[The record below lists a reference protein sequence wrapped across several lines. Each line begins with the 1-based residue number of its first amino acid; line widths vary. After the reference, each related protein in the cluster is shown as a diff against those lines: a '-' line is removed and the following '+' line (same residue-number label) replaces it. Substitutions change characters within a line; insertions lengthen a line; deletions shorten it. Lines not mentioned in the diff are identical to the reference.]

1 MADLQSA
8 HSLVGSKVLVCSFL
22 CLDSV
27 RQNVKILVLFRYVK
41 SDAIASFLLETKLR
55 FKSFKSYDLIFQEIF
70 KKNNT
75 DKTQN
80 SDKRKS
86 RISSQVYASKL
97 LRQHLKTALLMKG
110 KWENIRSSTVPLK
123 KTLTSLH

>member
-1 MADLQSA
+1 M
-8 HSLVGSKVLVCSFL
+8 
-22 CLDSV
+22 

-70 KKNNT
+70 KNNNT

-110 KWENIRSSTVPLK
+110 KWENIRSSTVPFHK
-123 KTLTSLH
+123 KLDISALRWETRIDNTLGMIKFRMI